1 MHSILKTTSP
11 LIVAMALAGA
21 PALAAPIVFSDA
33 GPAAADI
40 QDTVD
45 GFRDEFSQLNSF
57 TPTNEDPDGR
67 REINWDGVPDTLAD
81 PNDFPGD
88 FFNGDVPGR
97 ARGIEF
103 VETGD
108 TEGFEVS
115 SSSASGV
122 PILFDEPDEY
132 SFFSPE
138 RIFRPQD
145 GGTFDILFFDPFDQT
160 TPALSRGFGAVFTGL
175 EFTDQVVLSYFGADG
190 QLLAE
195 ESAPPSGL
203 TNLSFLGVVFDD
215 PVVAKVSVGTG
226 LIGFDD
232 EPVFDDFLFGEPIPI
247 DVAPVPLPAG
257 MLFALTSLAGLGGLR
272 RMSRN
277 RRQS

>member
-1 MHSILKTTSP
+1 MRSLLQTTSP
-11 LIVAMALAGA
+11 LIFVFALASA
-21 PALAAPIVFSDA
+21 PGFAAPVVFSDA
-33 GPAAADI
+33 GPAATDI

-45 GFRDEFSQLNSF
+45 GFRAAFSQLNSF

-67 REINWDGVPDTLAD
+67 REINWDGVPDQFAD

-88 FFNGDVPGR
+88 FFNGDVPGL

-108 TEGFEVS
+108 TEGFENS

-132 SFFSPE
+132 SSFSPE

-145 GGTFDILFFDPFDQT
+145 GATFDILFFDPLDQT
-160 TPALSRGFGAVFTGL
+160 TQALTRGFGAVFTGL
-175 EFTDQVVLSYFGADG
+175 EEVDQVVLSYFGING
-190 QLLAE
+190 ELLAE

-215 PVVAKVSVGTG
+215 PIVAKVSVGTG
-226 LIGFDD
+226 LIDFDD
-232 EPVFDDFLFGEPIPI
+232 EPVFDDFLYGEPIPL

-257 MLFALTSLAGLGGLR
+257 VLFGLTSLAGLGGLR
-272 RMSRN
+272 RLQRN
-277 RRQS
+277 RRPS